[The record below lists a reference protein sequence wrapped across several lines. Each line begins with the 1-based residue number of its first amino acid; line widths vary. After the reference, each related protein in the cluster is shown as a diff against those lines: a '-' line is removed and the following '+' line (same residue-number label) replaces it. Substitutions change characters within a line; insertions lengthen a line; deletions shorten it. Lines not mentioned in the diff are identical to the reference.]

1 MTQGEG
7 VGHQFQFTTFEPT
20 PPPLRNTPLLTYYST
35 GKQAEKQPE
44 KTCRTRKTRVR
55 KGG

>member
-7 VGHQFQFTTFEPT
+7 VGHEFQFTTFEAT

-35 GKQAEKQPE
+35 GKQAE
-44 KTCRTRKTRVR
+44 
-55 KGG
+55 